1 MIKMTFRNILL
12 FILLKY
18 FILYIIRMIKMI
30 DYRFLRVNEL
40 KNAGDL
46 FYYSWLILFL
56 PMVSMILFSA
66 PIYYSFKLKNI
77 FSFSVAILS
86 ILTAEYFVYVYL
98 TSDKHIDMNGI
109 VNGGISLLLFI
120 LFFYRHIN
128 SVFKQSVH

>member
-1 MIKMTFRNILL
+1 
-12 FILLKY
+12 
-18 FILYIIRMIKMI
+18 MI